1 MMRKFIRGVPSVRVS
16 VALKQQYPALQF
28 FPFEHDIFPR
38 CLVGF
43 LIPSFPTP
51 SFALIL
57 VCVADDGGAGF
68 VFFFCWR
75 AWDWHGHTVL
85 ATPVFFVA
93 GIEY

>member
-1 MMRKFIRGVPSVRVS
+1 MRKFIRGVPSVRVS

-28 FPFEHDIFPR
+28 FRFEHDIFPR

-68 VFFFCWR
+68 FFCLESMGL
-75 AWDWHGHTVL
+75 AWSYGPGHACVL
-85 ATPVFFVA
+85 VA